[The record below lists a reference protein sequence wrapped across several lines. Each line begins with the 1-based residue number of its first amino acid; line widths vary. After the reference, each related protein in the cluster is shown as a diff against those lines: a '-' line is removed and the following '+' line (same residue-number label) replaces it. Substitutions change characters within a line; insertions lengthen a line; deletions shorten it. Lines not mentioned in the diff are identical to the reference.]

1 MKKKVRKKLLKRS
14 VDACYLAGKL
24 VLLGAVIAFFVVQFD
39 TVRMTFVVQFDTVR
53 MTFVRA
59 VAQEALGHCPRV
71 EARPNSLPDGVL
83 ETVYQDTPARHR
95 NEPA

>member
-1 MKKKVRKKLLKRS
+1 MKKKVRKKLLNRS
-14 VDACYLAGKL
+14 IKACYWAGKL
-24 VLLGAVIAFFVVQFD
+24 VLLGAVIAF
-39 TVRMTFVVQFDTVR
+39 FVVQFDTVR

-71 EARPNSLPDGVL
+71 EARPNSLPDGAL